1 MSTTDDQ
8 INPYTQSVNNLSNG
22 LIGVY
27 KPPLLNVQ
35 NRLKDLT
42 SKQNKIMSQ
51 IHQENLNLVE
61 VQYSPEIQEL
71 FKKMNTYH
79 NKLVNIKKDMK
90 QIHERST
97 KLKKRSEKLQQV
109 KEREKL
115 FKMQTELEIK
125 REIELI
131 GPGPSKS
138 DSVNSL

>member
-138 DSVNSL
+138 DSVSSL